1 MRSPFLFST
10 IQDYEI
16 NNNITKLARTQGKDQ
31 ITNENLINTDG
42 MFLTAQ
48 FKNISIYG
56 YIYIRLQFLNDR
68 RNCLEDRI
76 IKLVNLILV
85 KCNEFSMATDVIDY
99 FIKSTE

>member
-56 YIYIRLQFLNDR
+56 YIYSVTISQRQKKLFRGQNYKISQFNT
-68 RNCLEDRI
+68 
-76 IKLVNLILV
+76 
-85 KCNEFSMATDVIDY
+85 S
-99 FIKSTE
+99 